1 MNILVIEDELKTAR
15 ALIKLIETVRPGSS
29 IDGPLQRVS
38 SAVNFLS
45 THRSPDLIFMDI
57 QLADGLSFEIFEKVE
72 IEAPVIFCTAFD
84 EYALKAFKANGI
96 DYILKPFSE
105 DTIRAVFAK
114 VEKIGNVLRND
125 VLPSSLITQL
135 LQASQPKAEKE
146 SFLVFKNGSYKTVPV
161 HNIAY
166 FFVRNEQTTLV
177 TFEGEMFGIDQ
188 SLEETANQLSSKSFF
203 KLNRQY
209 LIAFKAIKEVEHYFA
224 RKLLVKLTVQTEE
237 KLLVGKDKTTAFLQW
252 LEER

>member
-15 ALIKLIETVRPGSS
+15 ALIKLIETVRPVSR

-38 SAVNFLS
+38 SAVDFLS
-45 THRSPDLIFMDI
+45 SHPSPDLIFMDI
-57 QLADGLSFEIFEKVE
+57 QLADGLSFEIFEKIKV
-72 IEAPVIFCTAFD
+72 EAPVIFCTAFD
-84 EYALKAFKANGI
+84 EYALKAFKANGV

-105 DTIRAVFAK
+105 ETIKAAFAK
-114 VEKIGNVLRND
+114 LEKIGSALGDHSV
-125 VLPSSLITQL
+125 PTSLITQL
-135 LQASQPKAEKE
+135 LQANQPKAEKQ
-146 SFLVFKNGSYKTVPV
+146 SFLVFKSGSYKTVPV
-161 HNIAY
+161 PEIAY
-166 FFVRNEQTTLV
+166 FFIRNEQTTLV

-188 SLEETANQLSSKSFF
+188 SLEETANQLGCKSFF

-209 LIAFKAIKEVEHYFA
+209 LIAFKAVKEVEHYFA
-224 RKLLVKLTVQTEE
+224 RKLFIKLTVQTEE